1 MSYSLNEIEA
11 LAKRAARG
19 GGLSWGISE
28 EAAKA
33 VRWLTS
39 HGLPGGEALA
49 GLLGQNDGVA
59 SDQVAPGDLDDVWH
73 ASNGALCPL
82 ISGAAL
88 NDYAERLA
96 AGTDITM
103 RDVSYPL
110 LVVPFA
116 AWAAMHIK
124 AQVGVSWGGMRV
136 VTDGNGLGISDADDA
151 LLVTKTPQLSC
162 AQVTTATGAFS
173 QPLSRGEVSP
183 GAWATLNDFAQRTY
197 APATEASRRLGAGAG
212 VSDND

>member
-1 MSYSLNEIEA
+1 MTYSLNEIEA

-19 GGLSWGISE
+19 GGLSWGMSE

-49 GLLGQNDGVA
+49 GLLHQNDGVA
-59 SDQVAPGDLDDVWH
+59 AVQIAPRDLDGEWQ
-73 ASNGALCPL
+73 ASSGALCPL

-88 NDYAERLA
+88 NDCAERLA
-96 AGTDITM
+96 AGTEVIM

-116 AWAAMHIK
+116 AWVALHNSE
-124 AQVGVSWGGMRV
+124 QVCVSWGGLHA
-136 VTDGNGLGISDADDA
+136 VTDGYGLSIDTSSDG
-151 LLVTKTPQLSC
+151 LSMKQATELNC
-162 AQVTTATGAFS
+162 AQAATAANALT
-173 QPLSRGEVSP
+173 QPLTRGQVSDK
-183 GAWATLNDFAQRTY
+183 AWAALNDFAQRTY

-212 VSDND
+212 ASDND

>member
-49 GLLGQNDGVA
+49 GLLIQNDGIATDQTAPCALDGEWRA
-59 SDQVAPGDLDDVWH
+59 SG
-73 ASNGALCPL
+73 GALCPL
-82 ISGAAL
+82 SSGSAI
-88 NDYAERLA
+88 NDCAERLA
-96 AGTDITM
+96 AGTDISL

-116 AWAAMHIK
+116 AWAALHIT
-124 AQVGVSWGGMRV
+124 AHVGVSWGGLRV
-136 VTDGNGLGISDADDA
+136 VTDGNGLSISDPDDA
-151 LLVTKTPQLSC
+151 LLVTKAPQLSC
-162 AQVTTATGAFS
+162 AQVTTATGALS

-212 VSDND
+212 ASDND